1 MVKTRNKHKEGKE
14 FTLHNL
20 IILDIIYAH
29 KVVQCSGGVRCLDC
43 VGDTATH
50 APGQCRVRVAATEPS
65 HWPAASQ
72 PRATCH
78 RTRPGPEPHGASK
91 LGNLAE

>member
-1 MVKTRNKHKEGKE
+1 MRQ
-14 FTLHNL
+14 L
-20 IILDIIYAH
+20 
-29 KVVQCSGGVRCLDC
+29 CSGVRGLVC

-50 APGQCRVRVAATEPS
+50 APGQCRVCVAATEPS

-78 RTRPGPEPHGASK
+78 LVVLGPEPHGASK